1 MNSLDNIET
10 NVADFLFQKK
20 NSAIKVDNNNFI
32 KLLIVD
38 NYFVVVFNQ
47 TIIMSYD
54 ANDSG
59 LDLEHIG
66 KAIVYVAKSKYFC
79 ELIHAVNNYNK
90 LSGTLLKGNNNIEL
104 QVYTT
109 PKNVD
114 GVQFIFSDRDIDFDV
129 MLGKINGVNFY
140 AIRVEKEVKYF
151 NLSVAS
157 ISDLVTLF

>member
-1 MNSLDNIET
+1 MNSLDNIES

-20 NSAIKVDNNNFI
+20 NSVIKVDNDNFI

-38 NYFVVVFNQ
+38 KFFVVTINN

-54 ANDSG
+54 VNESG

-66 KAIVYVAKSKYFC
+66 KAIVYVAKSKYFF
-79 ELIHAVNNYNK
+79 ELVHAVNNYNK
-90 LSGTLLKGNNNIEL
+90 LSDTLLKENYNIAL

-114 GVQFIFSDRDIDFDV
+114 GVQFIISDGNTDFDV